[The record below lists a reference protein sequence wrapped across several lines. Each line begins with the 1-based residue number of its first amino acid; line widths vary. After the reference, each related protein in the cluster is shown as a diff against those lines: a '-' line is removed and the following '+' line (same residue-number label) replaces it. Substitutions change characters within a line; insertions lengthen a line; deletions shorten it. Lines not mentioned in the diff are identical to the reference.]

1 MAKVLLG
8 NVKGPKGD
16 TGPAGPA
23 GPTGPSGPAGSP
35 GAAGYTP
42 VRGKDYFTEED
53 KKSLAAYY
61 APAYSYGTEDLKAG
75 TSALT
80 TGKLH
85 FVYE

>member
-8 NVKGPKGD
+8 NIKGPKGD

-23 GPTGPSGPAGSP
+23 GATGSP

-42 VRGKDYFTEED
+42 VKGKDYFTEED
-53 KKSLAAYY
+53 KKSLGAYY
-61 APAYSYGTEDLKAG
+61 APAYTYGTQDLVAG
-75 TSALT
+75 TTALE

-85 FVYE
+85 LVYE

>member
-1 MAKVLLG
+1 MAKVLIG

-16 TGPAGPA
+16 TGPAGPT
-23 GPTGPSGPAGSP
+23 GPTGPQ

-42 VRGKDYFTEED
+42 VKGKDYFTD
-53 KKSLAAYY
+53 ADIQSLKTYY
-61 APAYSYGTEDLKAG
+61 APVYSYGTNDLQAG

>member
-1 MAKVLLG
+1 MAKVLIG
-8 NVKGPKGD
+8 NIKGPKGD

-23 GPTGPSGPAGSP
+23 GPAGAAGSQGP
-35 GAAGYTP
+35 AGYTP
-42 VRGKDYFTEED
+42 VKGKDYFTEED

-61 APAYSYGTEDLKAG
+61 APTYTYGTNDLEAG
-75 TSALT
+75 KTALE

>member
-1 MAKVLLG
+1 MAKVLIG
-8 NVKGPKGD
+8 NIKGPKGD
-16 TGPAGPA
+16 TGPQGPA
-23 GPTGPSGPAGSP
+23 GAQ

-42 VRGKDYFTEED
+42 VKGKDYFTEAD
-53 KKSLAAYY
+53 IKSLGTYY
-61 APAYSYGTEDLKAG
+61 APVYSYGTNDLQAG

>member
-1 MAKVLLG
+1 MAKILIG

-23 GPTGPSGPAGSP
+23 GAAGSQGP
-35 GAAGYTP
+35 AGYTP
-42 VRGKDYFTEED
+42 VKGKDYFTEAD
-53 KKSLAAYY
+53 IKSLGTYY
-61 APAYSYGTEDLKAG
+61 APVYTYGTNDLQAG

>member
-1 MAKVLLG
+1 MARVLIG
-8 NVKGPKGD
+8 NIKGPKGD

-23 GPTGPSGPAGSP
+23 GATGPQ

-42 VRGKDYFTEED
+42 VKGKDYFTEAD
-53 KKSLAAYY
+53 KKSLGAYY
-61 APAYSYGTEDLKAG
+61 APTYTYGTNDLVAG
-75 TSALT
+75 TTALE

>member
-1 MAKVLLG
+1 MAKIFIG

-23 GPTGPSGPAGSP
+23 GPAGAAGSQGP
-35 GAAGYTP
+35 AGYTP
-42 VRGKDYFTEED
+42 VKGKDYFTD
-53 KKSLAAYY
+53 ADIQSLKTYY
-61 APAYSYGTEDLKAG
+61 APAYTYGTNDLQAG